1 MLTKPFYKHLE
12 LGLSSQNC
20 LYFQGFWGPK
30 LLNGCLVLWPTQRAL
45 HVESTSI
52 PRGFDEFPRDFHGV
66 FFDVISLIEKS
77 TLFPRTFFA
86 VISMV
91 EKYTLFPHTFFDV
104 ISMVKKSTLLP
115 RAFFDVISLVEISTM
130 FLLTFFDLILM
141 VEKSTFLHII
151 FLTKF
156 R

>member
-30 LLNGCLVLWPTQRAL
+30 LLNGCLVVWPTQRAL

-52 PRGFDEFPRDFHGV
+52 PRGFDEFPCDFQGV

-91 EKYTLFPHTFFDV
+91 EKYTL
-104 ISMVKKSTLLP
+104 LP

-141 VEKSTFLHII
+141 VKKSTFLHIL